1 MIKVEEYIKK
11 NIKEIKDIPHLSKA
25 IFHGTKVIE

>member
-1 MIKVEEYIKK
+1 MIEVEKYVKK
-11 NIKEIKDIPHLSKA
+11 HIKEIKDIPHLSKS